1 MSGAPI
7 LYENRP
13 EGRIIKKTMGVPRE
27 DLLLMTRALKRGF
40 ADHKAI
46 RKALDRQV
54 SKPISLLEALHL
66 PAAEA
71 DALRADTTIP
81 DAVADRPL
89 LDSLQKALIDA
100 EAVTSAE
107 WEKFLGS
114 FARHTARHY
123 GPLPVPQEFDGFTLQ
138 WELGRRER
146 GVVYRAKDKD
156 GRDVAVKVFRK
167 DVAVTG
173 DLPRV
178 DGHAYAVSAFVDGES
193 LEAKRPS
200 ARRGAYAIW
209 KAAEQLRD
217 RAHGALTPA
226 RILIRRDDSVAILG
240 LESAK
245 AVPLSARA
253 KAYAGPSDV
262 HSLGAIL
269 YDVLVGSPPAGDTSP
284 KARHRDTDDNLDRI
298 VSCALSGGYPSTGAL
313 ADDLGHY
320 FKGEPITGRKAPA
333 AAAAAGGKPSRLW
346 IAAAAAVP
354 LVALAV
360 WLLLPKSKPAAPDP
374 HDPTA
379 KEEKTPAPK
388 APVPDKPRETT
399 AKAAATPLAPAKPM
413 DADEE
418 QKLYDQCVDAQA
430 RGDNDR
436 VLSTANEAIARGT
449 KRDWPHYQL
458 ANLFLSR
465 NELDKAL
472 QYVQRALEIAPD
484 NRDSLEMRA
493 QTYVFRGEAKKALAD
508 LDALYGKKVTDLT
521 RQIVQLGKQAEADP
535 KDARPRFLRGVFY
548 LIKRHYETAATD
560 FTAAIDG
567 GFPRALA
574 WRAQAFK
581 GADDPARAAADGRA
595 YLATFPNDFASE
607 EVKALL
613 KEIGAN

>member
-1 MSGAPI
+1 MA
-7 LYENRP
+7 
-13 EGRIIKKTMGVPRE
+13 
-27 DLLLMTRALKRGF
+27 
-40 ADHKAI
+40 
-46 RKALDRQV
+46 
-54 SKPISLLEALHL
+54 
-66 PAAEA
+66 
-71 DALRADTTIP
+71 
-81 DAVADRPL
+81 
-89 LDSLQKALIDA
+89 
-100 EAVTSAE
+100 
-107 WEKFLGS
+107 S
-114 FARHTARHY
+114 FARPTARHY
-123 GPLPVPQEFDGFTLQ
+123 GPLSVPQEFDGYTLQ
-138 WELGRRER
+138 WELARRER

-156 GRDVAVKVFRK
+156 GRDVAIKVFRQ
-167 DVAVTG
+167 DVAVAG
-173 DLPRV
+173 GLPRV
-178 DGHAYAVSAFVDGES
+178 DGHAYAVSEFVDGES

-200 ARRGAYAIW
+200 ARRGAFAIW

-226 RILIRRDDSVAILG
+226 RILIRRDDSVAVLG
-240 LESAK
+240 LESSK

-269 YDVLVGSPPAGDTSP
+269 YDVIVGSPPAGDTSP

-298 VSCALSGGYPSTGAL
+298 VSCALSGGYPSTAAL

-333 AAAAAGGKPSRLW
+333 AAPATGGRRSRLW
-346 IAAAAAVP
+346 IGLAAAVP
-354 LVALAV
+354 IAALAV
-360 WLLLPKSKPAAPDP
+360 WLLLPKAKPAAPEAPDP
-374 HDPTA
+374 VA
-379 KEEKTPAPK
+379 KEEKSPAPK
-388 APVPDKPRETT
+388 AAVPDKPRET
-399 AKAAATPLAPAKPM
+399 AKASPTPLAPAKPM

-418 QKLYDQCVDAQA
+418 QKLYDQCVDAQS

-436 VLSTANEAIARGT
+436 VLATANEAIARGT

-493 QTYVFRGEAKKALAD
+493 QTYVFRGEAKKALTD
-508 LDALYGKKVTDLT
+508 LDALYGKKVADLT

-574 WRAQAFK
+574 WRALAFK

-613 KEIGAN
+613 KEIGAY

>member
-1 MSGAPI
+1 
-7 LYENRP
+7 
-13 EGRIIKKTMGVPRE
+13 MGVPRE
-27 DLLLMTRALKRGF
+27 DLLLMMRALKRGF
-40 ADHKAI
+40 ADVKAI

-54 SKPISLLEALHL
+54 SKPISFLEALHL
-66 PAAEA
+66 PATEA
-71 DALRADTTIP
+71 DALRADATIP
-81 DAVADRPL
+81 DAVLDRPL
-89 LDSLQKALIDA
+89 LDSLQKVLVDA
-100 EAVTSAE
+100 EQVTSAE
-107 WEKFLGS
+107 WEKFVAS
-114 FARHTARHY
+114 FARPSARHY
-123 GPLPVPQEFDGFTLQ
+123 GPLPVPQEFDGYTLQ
-138 WELGRRER
+138 WELARRER

-156 GRDVAVKVFRK
+156 GRDIAVKVFRQE
-167 DVAVTG
+167 VPVTG
-173 DLPRV
+173 NLPRV
-178 DGHAYAVSAFVDGES
+178 DGHAYAVSEFVDGES

-209 KAAEQLRD
+209 KAAELLRD
-217 RAHGALTPA
+217 RSHGALSPA
-226 RILIRRDDSVAILG
+226 RIVIRRDDSVAVLG
-240 LESAK
+240 LESSK

-269 YDVLVGSPPAGDTSP
+269 YDVIVGTPPAGDTSP

-333 AAAAAGGKPSRLW
+333 AAAAAAGGRPSRIW
-346 IAAAAAVP
+346 IALAAAVP
-354 LVALAV
+354 IAALVV
-360 WLLLPKSKPAAPDP
+360 WLLLPKSKPAEPEAPEP
-374 HDPTA
+374 VV
-379 KEEKTPAPK
+379 KEEKAVPKPA
-388 APVPDKPRETT
+388 VPEKPRET
-399 AKAAATPLAPAKPM
+399 AKAPVTPLAPAKPM
-413 DADEE
+413 DPDEE
-418 QKLYDQCVDAQA
+418 QKLYDTCVDAQA

-436 VLSTANEAIARGT
+436 VLSVANEAIARGT

-493 QTYVFRGEAKKALAD
+493 HTYVFRGEAKKALVD
-508 LDALYGKKVTDLT
+508 LDSLYGKKVSDLT
-521 RQIVQLGKQAEADP
+521 KQIVQLGKQAEADP

-574 WRAQAFK
+574 WRALAFK
-581 GADDPARAAADGRA
+581 GADDPARAAADGRL

-613 KEIGAN
+613 KEIGAY